1 MELQKSFQKGFIQL
15 KSRLVIPP
23 MATQSSD
30 SGIPGKETIDHYR
43 RLAGNSLAG
52 LLITEHSYVNPAGRA
67 DPHQLSMASDEVV
80 ADQRKLTDAVHA
92 VNPNLKIFAQISHT
106 GANTSPRVTGEELVS
121 ASPLEGNGGRSRAL
135 SIDEIKELERDFA
148 AAARRVKEAGYDG
161 VEIHSAH
168 GYLLNQFYSPL
179 TNFRDDDYGPQSLE
193 NRLRFLTEITAA
205 VRQVVGNDFP
215 IAVRLGGSDY
225 QDGGSTIDDAA
236 GAAQILEAS
245 GIDLLDLS
253 GGLGMFMR
261 PGHRE
266 PGWFSD
272 MSKAVKAQVNLPII
286 LTGGVQTPAQAGELL
301 NQGTA
306 DLIGVGRAM
315 LRNPAWGSEL

>member
-1 MELQKSFQKGFIQL
+1 M
-15 KSRLVIPP
+15 
-23 MATQSSD
+23 
-30 SGIPGKETIDHYR
+30 
-43 RLAGNSLAG
+43 
-52 LLITEHSYVNPAGRA
+52 
-67 DPHQLSMASDEVV
+67 
-80 ADQRKLTDAVHA
+80 
-92 VNPNLKIFAQISHT
+92 
-106 GANTSPRVTGEELVS
+106 TGEELVS

-266 PGWFSD
+266 PGWFFRH
-272 MSKAVKAQVNLPII
+272 VKSRKSTGEPAHHLDRRCPDTGSGWRIIESRYGRSHRRWSSYAAQSGMGLGII
-286 LTGGVQTPAQAGELL
+286 KEEIYHAFSWTDYQ
-301 NQGTA
+301 TA
-306 DLIGVGRAM
+306 DRCGQFIH
-315 LRNPAWGSEL
+315 

>member
-1 MELQKSFQKGFIQL
+1 MTLQESFQRGIIRL
-15 KSRLVIPP
+15 YSRLVIPP

-30 SGIPGKETIDHYR
+30 SGIPGNDTIDHYR
-43 RLAGNSLAG
+43 RLAGNPLAG
-52 LLITEHSYVNPAGRA
+52 LLITERSYVDPAGMA
-67 DPHQLSMASDEVV
+67 DSHQLSMASDEVV
-80 ADQRKLTDAVHA
+80 AAQRQLTDAVHA
-92 VNPNLKIFAQISHT
+92 ANPNLKIFAQISHA
-106 GANTSPRVTGEELVS
+106 GANTSPSVTGEALVS
-121 ASPLEGNGGRSRAL
+121 ASSLEGNGGRSRAL
-135 SIDEIKELERDFA
+135 SIDEIKGLEAKFA

-179 TNFRDDDYGPQSLE
+179 TNFRDDAYGPQNLE
-193 NRLRFLTEITAA
+193 NRLRFLTEIIAA
-205 VRQVVGNDFP
+205 VRQAVGNDFP
-215 IAVRLGGSDY
+215 LAVRLGGSDY
-225 QDGGSTIDDAA
+225 QVGGSTLDDAA
-236 GAAQILEAS
+236 GAAQILEKS

-272 MSKAVKAQVNLPII
+272 MSKAVKERVSLPVI
-286 LTGGVQTPAQAGELL
+286 LTGGVQTPAQAEALL

-306 DLIGVGRAM
+306 DFIGVGRAM